1 MDTTGF
7 LAGVSLSESLLL
19 DEAAFLTGCWT
30 TGLVTGAALT
40 GDTGTFFLLLSSD
53 ESESDDE
60 SFFLF
65 LERAAGG
72 GTTAFFATGVT
83 FTAHK
88 TIQ

>member
-1 MDTTGF
+1 
-7 LAGVSLSESLLL
+7 
-19 DEAAFLTGCWT
+19 
-30 TGLVTGAALT
+30 
-40 GDTGTFFLLLSSD
+40 
-53 ESESDDE
+53 
-60 SFFLF
+60 